1 MKLCLL
7 FCLFLML
14 SVISTPVFSQ
24 NSGEKEVEISGT
36 KYILHTVKKSETS
49 FSLCQK
55 YQVSQA
61 DLQKANPGLTAVLE
75 AGATIKIPKGKVVS
89 EPQVVENKTQA
100 QPTEEYYYHK
110 VNKNQ
115 TIFSIAKQ
123 YGVSENDLIK
133 NNPELLNGISV
144 GQVLKIPVNI
154 TKTKEQSIAE
164 SAIGSGSQPNMNGYL
179 VHVVASGETLYSL
192 EHKYEISHDEM
203 MALNPDL
210 ESGLKAGM
218 KLKVP
223 NKQPGRVEEPA
234 SVNQNYTKYK
244 VESGETLFSLAAR
257 FGVDVSDIKKANP
270 SLFSRS
276 LESGETILIPQQS
289 NAQKGKQPSEVD
301 SNSLY
306 TDKNKDAENVGCQ
319 PISGKNNQKYKAAL
333 LLPFY
338 LPGNDQL
345 NVVSLNKAMMLSK
358 ISFNNQPV
366 SNIQDSATSVTGTN
380 VDQKAIGFLEFYEGV
395 IIAIDSLQE
404 LGMNI
409 ELFVFDASNQ
419 QMVNSLLQMDEFRD
433 MNLIIGPVLP
443 EFQESVSSFAAKNRI
458 PMISPLSASGNFE
471 LSNSFYFKVNPSRE
485 YQIEQ
490 SAQYIEREFSD
501 KNFILLQ
508 VAGNSASPEAKLA
521 QLSKERLSVKSP
533 GNLFHEYN
541 FQTQGVN
548 TVKSILNETGE
559 NIFLIPSDNEAQVSI
574 SVTNLT
580 ALAENYNVV
589 LMGTP
594 TLTKMKSLQT
604 ENFHKIRLRYLT
616 PYFVDYTRPLVRR
629 FIGQYRD
636 YFSTEPSQYS
646 FQGFDV
652 SYYFLSALFK
662 FGKDFRNCVPEY
674 PMELTQM
681 DFNFRKVS
689 SMGGYMNHSLFV
701 NSYERNFDV
710 LNFDVVVGK

>member
-1 MKLCLL
+1 MKLFLS
-7 FCLFLML
+7 FCLFLIL
-14 SVISTPVFSQ
+14 SMISTPVISQ
-24 NSGEKEVEISGT
+24 NTGEKEIEISGI

-55 YQVSQA
+55 YQVSQS
-61 DLQKANPGLTAVLE
+61 DLQKANPGLSAILE
-75 AGATIKIPKGKVVS
+75 TGTTIKIPKGRVVS
-89 EPQVVENKTQA
+89 EPQTVEKKIQA
-100 QPTEEYYYHK
+100 QPAEEYYYHK
-110 VNKNQ
+110 VAKNQ
-115 TIFSIAKQ
+115 TLFSIAKQ
-123 YGVSENDLIK
+123 YGVTENDLIK
-133 NNPELLNGISV
+133 NNPELSNGVQV

-154 TKTKEQSIAE
+154 TKTKEQGIAE
-164 SAIGSGSQPNMNGYL
+164 SQTGTEAQSGKVDFL
-179 VHVVASGETLYSL
+179 IHAVVSGETLYSL
-192 EHKYEISHDEM
+192 EHKYEISHEEM

-223 NKQPGRVEEPA
+223 AKKSSAAEEPVIA
-234 SVNQNYTKYK
+234 NQNFTRYK

-257 FGVDVSDIKKANP
+257 FGVDVGDIKKANP

-276 LESGETILIPQQS
+276 LESGEILLIPQQG
-289 NAQKGKQPSEVD
+289 NTQKGKQLPAVD

-319 PISGKNNQKYKAAL
+319 PIPGKNNQKYKAAL
-333 LLPFY
+333 LLPLY
-338 LPGNDQL
+338 LPGNDQANAL
-345 NVVSLNKAMMLSK
+345 SVNKAMLMSK

-366 SNIQDSATSVTGTN
+366 SNLQDSTASASGTN
-380 VDQKAIGFLEFYEGV
+380 IDQKAIGFLEFYEGAL
-395 IIAIDSLQE
+395 IAIDSLQG

-409 ELFVFDASNQ
+409 ELFVFDATSQ
-419 QMVNSLLQMDEFRD
+419 QMVNSLLQMDELRD

-443 EFQESVSSFAAKNRI
+443 ELQESVSAFAAKNRI
-458 PMISPLSASGNFE
+458 PMISPLSNSGNLE
-471 LSNSFYFKVNPSRE
+471 MGNSYYFKVNPSRE
-485 YQIEQ
+485 YQIDQ

-501 KNFILLQ
+501 KNFVLLQ
-508 VAGNSASPEAKLA
+508 VAGNSTSPEAKLA
-521 QLSKERLSVKSP
+521 QMSKERLSTKSP
-533 GNLFHEYN
+533 GNRFHEYN

-548 TVKSILNETGE
+548 TIKSILNENGE
-559 NIFLIPSDNEAQVSI
+559 NIFLIPTDNEAQVSI
-574 SVTNLT
+574 AVTNLT
-580 ALAENYNVV
+580 ALAENYNLV

-594 TLTKMKSLQT
+594 TLTKLKSLQT
-604 ENFHKIRLRYLT
+604 ENFHRIRLRYLT
-616 PYFVDYTRPLVRR
+616 PYFVDYSKPLVRR

-662 FGKDFRNCVPEY
+662 FGKDFRNCIPEY

-689 SMGGYMNHSLFV
+689 PMGGFMNHSLFV
-701 NSYERNFDV
+701 NSYERNFDI